1 MKTPYRFFL
10 YLISLIFIVSA
21 CSKSNQ
27 ATPELVYLVDDF
39 IGSWT
44 VYETTDQQ
52 SFNRW
57 PYSKDTFESKTVRIN
72 QVAFGIVQDLRKPA
86 PEWVGAGRSFSNYDT
101 IYVYSADSTRKLFN
115 DGILLRGTYSAKKDT
130 MNLSFYAAGPNLSSP
145 YGTNG
150 SVFII
155 SQLWIRKK

>member
-10 YLISLIFIVSA
+10 CLISLVCIISS
-21 CSKSNQ
+21 CSKVSQ
-27 ATPELVYLVDDF
+27 ATPDLVYLVDDF
-39 IGSWT
+39 IGNWT
-44 VYETTDQQ
+44 VYESTDQQ

-72 QVAFGIVQDLRKPA
+72 QVTFGIVQSSRQPA

-101 IYVYSADSTRKLFN
+101 IYVYSVDSTRKLFN
-115 DGILLRGTYSAKKDT
+115 DGILLRGTFSPRKDT
-130 MNLSFYAAGPNLSSP
+130 LNLSFYAAAPNVSSP

-150 SVFII
+150 SVFVI
-155 SQLWIRKK
+155 SQLWVRKK